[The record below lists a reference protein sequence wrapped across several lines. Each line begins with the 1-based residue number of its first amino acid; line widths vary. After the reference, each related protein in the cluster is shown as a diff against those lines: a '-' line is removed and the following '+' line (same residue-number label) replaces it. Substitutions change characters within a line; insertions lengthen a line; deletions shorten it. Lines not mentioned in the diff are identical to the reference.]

1 MFKNSDIIKADEI
14 DISIDEFIENEIINW
29 MGIDC
34 FVGKMEDLI
43 QIYNYTEQICFDDKQ
58 IYLVA
63 N

>member
-29 MGIDC
+29 MGIDR

-43 QIYNYTEQICFDDKQ
+43 QIYNYTEQICFNDKQ